1 MEVEHVD
8 HLVDERA
15 HGDVE
20 IRTVWMPD
28 DDELVL
34 DAATASHCERG
45 HRVFQ
50 PPVSHGA
57 GRDQLSLQSELRYAA
72 SQLVL
77 KQPVVYRVEHQM
89 HVVVV
94 YVERLVR
101 VPQRVLER
109 RLEILDDTGLFGF
122 KYWLARFHVVIY
134 SPADLKSAPFPAR
147 FYRQTTRALQPE
159 RGLELRFLRGVHSV
173 YGINHTLYKTSRSEN
188 RGEVFYIGA
197 GYVRAVVVSDVLDVY
212 LAVMQDLHGVL
223 SVRFRRSDAYRVD
236 SVSDV

>member
-8 HLVDERA
+8 HLVDECA
-15 HGDVE
+15 HGDIE
-20 IRTVWMPD
+20 IRAARVPD

-122 KYWLARFHVVIY
+122 KYRLAHFHAIIY
-134 SPADLKSAPFPAR
+134 SPELSLADEETYGQHVSSCL
-147 FYRQTTRALQPE
+147 RAK
-159 RGLELRFLRGVHSV
+159 
-173 YGINHTLYKTSRSEN
+173 ITLISYYSRNTSSSMCAQ
-188 RGEVFYIGA
+188 Y
-197 GYVRAVVVSDVLDVY
+197 
-212 LAVMQDLHGVL
+212 
-223 SVRFRRSDAYRVD
+223 
-236 SVSDV
+236 